1 MLRILIVDDHLL
13 IRCGLKQILS
23 TEFGNELEV
32 GEAQNSREAIEQLAA
47 KKWNVVVVDINLP
60 GRSGLV
66 LLHDIKAMYP
76 KLPVLVLT
84 ACSEQEFAV
93 RVLRAGAS
101 GFIAKESTHLELV
114 QAIKKVVAGGKH
126 VSSSVSDMLVEQ
138 ITSPVRETPHET
150 LSDREYQVMCMLGQG
165 KTPTEIAKELTV
177 SVKSISTYRSRILQK
192 LNIRTNAQIV
202 HYTVRHQLVSL

>member
-1 MLRILIVDDHLL
+1 MMRILIVDDHLL
-13 IRCGLKQILS
+13 IRCGLKQILTS
-23 TEFGNELEV
+23 EFSDELEV
-32 GEAQNSREAIEQLAA
+32 GEAQNSKEAIEQLAG

-114 QAIKKVVAGGKH
+114 QA
-126 VSSSVSDMLVEQ
+126 
-138 ITSPVRETPHET
+138 
-150 LSDREYQVMCMLGQG
+150 
-165 KTPTEIAKELTV
+165 
-177 SVKSISTYRSRILQK
+177 
-192 LNIRTNAQIV
+192 
-202 HYTVRHQLVSL
+202 